1 MPARVMRQ
9 NEAIKELFRRK
20 IQEKVEREKEKMFRR
35 IDDETPSWIAWALK
49 PVAGISFDIRNSFSW
64 TTF

>member
-35 IDDETPSWIAWALK
+35 IESLRLPY
-49 PVAGISFDIRNSFSW
+49 RNRYDQERPLLC
-64 TTF
+64 